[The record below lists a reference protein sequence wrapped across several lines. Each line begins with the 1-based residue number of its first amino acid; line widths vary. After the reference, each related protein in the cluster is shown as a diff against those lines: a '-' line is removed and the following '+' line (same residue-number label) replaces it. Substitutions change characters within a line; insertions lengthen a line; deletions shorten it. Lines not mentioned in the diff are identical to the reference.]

1 MVTQP
6 AAGSG
11 VQKPKSSGLCLLT
24 ESPHRADCQ
33 GSGAGGIPCDLAGPT
48 HSLPSAQAQMKELW
62 REVEE
67 TRSSREEIFAQN
79 RESEKRLKGLEAE
92 VLRLQE
98 VKPGWA
104 GLRRVGSL
112 VGGAR
117 DPNRKAT
124 RSVCGWARVERLEA
138 GRLDR
143 ADEA

>member
-98 VKPGWA
+98 VMPGWA
-104 GLRRVGSL
+104 VLRRVGSR

-117 DPNRKAT
+117 D
-124 RSVCGWARVERLEA
+124 VLEP
-138 GRLDR
+138 R
-143 ADEA
+143 